1 MWVEEEGEGVGSR
14 LEDVQDRAC
23 LAKMIDVFDVLRL
36 PHASTPA
43 TRSSSRGGKPW
54 TTLFGTLVER
64 FIEPYSDFSAKI

>member
-43 TRSSSRGGKPW
+43 TRSSSRGGKP
-54 TTLFGTLVER
+54 
-64 FIEPYSDFSAKI
+64 